1 MSSENIFLLSL
12 EVSAV
17 ALAVG
22 YLLLA
27 VKQDI
32 RCWIAGIISSCIYL
46 FLMFSANLYMES
58 VLQIFYI
65 FMGFYGWKQWSQRD
79 KQDAK
84 FEIATWNLKIHF
96 IILFSVILFSV
107 LAGYLLE
114 IYTNAALPFLDSLT
128 TFGALVATYMVAKKV
143 LENWIYW
150 FFIDALSVMLF
161 INRELYL
168 TAILFCIYLII
179 IIFGFKAWL
188 NIYRSQELKKN

>member
-32 RCWIAGIISSCIYL
+32 RFWIAGIISSCIYL
-46 FLMFSANLYMES
+46 VLMFSANLYMES

-65 FMGFYGWKQWSQRD
+65 FMGFYGWKQWSQRN

-84 FEIATWNLKIHF
+84 FEIETWNLKIHF

-179 IIFGFKAWL
+179 ILFGFKAWL
-188 NIYRSQELKKN
+188 NMYRYQELKKN

>member
-1 MSSENIFLLSL
+1 MSSENILLLSL

-17 ALAVG
+17 ALAIG

-58 VLQIFYI
+58 ILQIFYI

-84 FEIATWNLKIHF
+84 FEVETW
-96 IILFSVILFSV
+96 
-107 LAGYLLE
+107 GCLL
-114 IYTNAALPFLDSLT
+114 YTSDAAD
-128 TFGALVATYMVAKKV
+128 
-143 LENWIYW
+143 E
-150 FFIDALSVMLF
+150 
-161 INRELYL
+161 
-168 TAILFCIYLII
+168 
-179 IIFGFKAWL
+179 
-188 NIYRSQELKKN
+188 

>member
-46 FLMFSANLYMES
+46 VLMFSANLYMES

-65 FMGFYGWKQWSQRD
+65 FMGFYGWKQWSQRN

-84 FEIATWNLKIHF
+84 FEIETWNLKIHF